1 MVPVAGAER
10 LYDAALPYY
19 SRHPNRLALKL
30 YDHTHLVTE
39 QQMRDAVNWMM
50 PFFGNSSASDQPL
63 NLAG

>member
-10 LYDAALPYY
+10 LYEAAVPHY
-19 SRHPNRLALKL
+19 SGQRDRLALML

-39 QQMRDAVNWMM
+39 QQMRDAVKWMM
-50 PFFGNSSASDQPL
+50 PFFGNSSASDQSL